1 MPEKH
6 KETGVN
12 SGKKILFTSF
22 DGLPNEVQG
31 GPNNIVCKLL
41 KSLDKKEFQAD
52 FLSYRNY
59 ITNAGEAAES
69 RLKPAARKIFTDY
82 LYYNTSIYRML
93 TANRA
98 YLKRHFKLRDL
109 FFSKHA
115 GTGNYDVIH
124 SHDTLSHYYFTEN
137 DKALKVLTIH
147 GNGSIENDWADAALK
162 NRFIKD
168 IMPELKQ
175 REIKSFNSAD
185 IITFPGLYARDLF
198 LSDYGG
204 ALAKDKDIRIINN
217 GIDAGNIFKI
227 TPGKNL
233 LEKFGRGKEHDLV
246 LLSVAGHIRQKNIG
260 TILSVISAL
269 KSMGKNPFLIN
280 AGFGHLT
287 PEIKRLIKKYKLE
300 GSVNLAGTVSH
311 DVVISLMKSVDAVIM
326 LSDRTIFDIVL
337 LEASAC
343 GVQIITDLSGGNGEI
358 LKDYEGLIE
367 ADKDNPNDTA
377 KLIVRKLYGGRV
389 GRNEN
394 TKFLFTLE
402 KMTSGYENIYKER
415 VKK

>member
-1 MPEKH
+1 M
-6 KETGVN
+6 N
-12 SGKKILFTSF
+12 SRRRILFTSF

-31 GPNNIVCKLL
+31 GPNNIIYKLL
-41 KSLDKKEFQAD
+41 KSLNKKEYQTD

-59 ITNAGEAAES
+59 ITNADEAVES
-69 RLKPAARKIFTDY
+69 RLKPAARKILTDY

-109 FFSKHA
+109 FFGKYA
-115 GTGNYDVIH
+115 NAGNYDVIH
-124 SHDTLSHYYFTEN
+124 SHDTLSHYYFTGN

-147 GNGSIENDWADAALK
+147 GNGSIENDWADAAMK
-162 NRFIKD
+162 NQFIKS

-185 IITFPGLYARDLF
+185 IVTFPGLYARDLF
-198 LSDYGG
+198 LSDYGDV
-204 ALAKDKDIRIINN
+204 LAKDKDIRIINN
-217 GIDAGNIFKI
+217 GIDAGNIIKI

-233 LEKFGRGKEHDLV
+233 LEKFGRGEEHDLV

-260 TILSVISAL
+260 TILNVISAL

-280 AGFGHLT
+280 AGYGHLT

-300 GSVNLAGTVSH
+300 GNVNLAGKVSH

-343 GVQIITDLSGGNGEI
+343 GVPIITDLSGGNGEI
-358 LKDYEGLIE
+358 LKGYEWLIE
-367 ADKDNPNDTA
+367 ADKSNSSRTA
-377 KLIVRKLYGGRV
+377 ELIIRELCGGRV
-389 GRNEN
+389 GKNEN
-394 TKFLFTLE
+394 TKFLFTFE
-402 KMTSGYENIYKER
+402 KMTSGYENIYGER
-415 VKK
+415 I